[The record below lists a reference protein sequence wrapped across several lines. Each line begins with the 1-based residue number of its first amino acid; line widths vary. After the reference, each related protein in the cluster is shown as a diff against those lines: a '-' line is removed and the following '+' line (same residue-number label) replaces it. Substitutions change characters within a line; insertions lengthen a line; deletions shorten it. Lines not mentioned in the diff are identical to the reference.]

1 MTIEL
6 DEHIPK
12 YCNQKEVTY
21 LVEKHLINL
30 WSINV
35 SVELSVF
42 IVDVEPVPRHHVGAD
57 KHVVY

>member
-35 SVELSVF
+35 SEDQIKPLFTRIANNVVF
-42 IVDVEPVPRHHVGAD
+42 V
-57 KHVVY
+57 K